1 MLKLFCLLM
10 ISQLISNF
18 TIFKRRE
25 SLSDVSNKANVL
37 VFYFKIRFLISLV
50 ITLLLIVLG
59 LDIKWKS
66 WVLSN
71 VLVLIINSTIDY
83 ILTYAYVKTKFA
95 KWFPKYK
102 ALVMYLIEHIVRFIG
117 IYISVCVVSSRSL
130 LTFRMI
136 SGLDFTSVPRETM
149 TFISLTFFLL
159 GTLSAAQII
168 KLFLSALS
176 LSNDNGTATAN
187 QSIGII
193 IGIIERSIITLFVV
207 GEAYSGV
214 ATVIALKTLSRFKSI
229 EEDKEFAEYYLVGNL
244 LSLSFSVGTGLLIR
258 YLFKL

>member
-18 TIFKRRE
+18 TIIKKIDNQAI
-25 SLSDVSNKANVL
+25 LSNKSTHIVTS
-37 VFYFKIRFLISLV
+37 FKIRVLIS
-50 ITLLLIVLG
+50 IVLTVVLILSG
-59 LDIKWKS
+59 LDLNWGN
-66 WVLSN
+66 WLLSTG
-71 VLVLIINSTIDY
+71 LALITNSLIDY
-83 ILTYAYVKTKFA
+83 VLTCQSIKTTFK

-102 ALVMYLIEHIVRFIG
+102 DLFIYLTEQIVRLG
-117 IYISVCVVSSRSL
+117 SIYVVTCTVSHRSL
-130 LTFRMI
+130 LTFQVI
-136 SGLDFTSVPRETM
+136 NTLDTTLIPRETVNLL
-149 TFISLTFFLL
+149 ILTFFLI

-176 LSNDNGTATAN
+176 LSNVKGTPISN

-193 IGIIERSIITLFVV
+193 IGILERSIIILFVV

-244 LSLSFSVGTGLLIR
+244 LSLAFSVVTGLLIR
-258 YLFKL
+258 FLFIT

>member
-1 MLKLFCLLM
+1 MLKLFCLLI
-10 ISQLISNF
+10 ISQLTSNF
-18 TIFKRRE
+18 TLFKKRE
-25 SLSDVSNKANVL
+25 SLSNVSNKTNVL
-37 VFYFKIRFLISLV
+37 IYYFKIRLLISLV
-50 ITLLLIVLG
+50 ITLLLLLLG
-59 LDIKWKS
+59 LDINWKM
-66 WVLSN
+66 WVISN
-71 VLVLIINSTIDY
+71 VLIFIINTAIDY
-83 ILTYAYVKTKFA
+83 ILTYPYVKANFE

-102 ALVMYLIEHIVRFIG
+102 ALVIYLVEHIVRFIG
-117 IYISVCVVSSRSL
+117 IYISVCVVSGRPL

-136 SGLDFTSVPRETM
+136 SGLDFTTVPKETM
-149 TFISLTFFLL
+149 ILIGLTFFLI